1 MNAQQVINQAISWL
15 RTFVTA
21 MVLLMVAA
29 ELARALG
36 VQLPIRTLGHV
47 ELAYLA
53 GATWLTR

>member
-1 MNAQQVINQAISWL
+1 MNAQQIMSAATSWL
-15 RTFVTA
+15 RTFVVF

-36 VQLPIRTLGHV
+36 IQIPIRTVGHV